1 MVRSIAVADVSEQQT
16 VLLRLFVAL
25 TFFVTLAAALSGCGD
40 DSKGATGGTTGRS
53 KLTVGSNRFMMTGV
67 LAWAT
72 CLHFDEPPVNL
83 AVAPITHAGGF
94 VALGMGQF
102 AGTTIMMSTPD
113 VAALIDTIER
123 ERVTVLFLP
132 PTLIYT
138 VLAHPQAATADFSS
152 LRYLIAA
159 ASPFAPEK
167 IVEAVERFGRLVF
180 GSGLRVDVDHATLQ
194 VRSRTCDG
202 VTVPVESLSG
212 GAREQL
218 AVIGRL
224 AAASV
229 VATDA
234 GDGAPVIIDDALG
247 YSDVSRLEGL
257 GAALAESGRTSQVI
271 VLTCMPDRYAGVGAA
286 TTVSL

>member
-1 MVRSIAVADVSEQQT
+1 VGIRLTNAREALSRLREGRQDDATAAARLLGEINSGAGEGRADV
-16 VLLRLFVAL
+16 
-25 TFFVTLAAALSGCGD
+25 LAAAVEARDGAVEARDAAERQAAAVEMLYAVMARHRD
-40 DSKGATGGTTGRS
+40 DAQR
-53 KLTVGSNRFMMTGV
+53 
-67 LAWAT
+67 AY
-72 CLHFDEPPVNL
+72 
-83 AVAPITHAGGF
+83 VAPF
-94 VALGMGQF
+94 
-102 AGTTIMMSTPD
+102 
-113 VAALIDTIER
+113 R
-123 ERVTVLFLP
+123 
-132 PTLIYT
+132 
-138 VLAHPQAATADFSS
+138 
-152 LRYLIAA
+152 
-159 ASPFAPEK
+159 
-167 IVEAVERFGRLVF
+167 EAVERFGRLVF

-224 AAASV
+224 AAASL

-257 GAALAESGRTSQVI
+257 GAALAEAGRTSQVI